1 MKDVLYKQRLIT
13 PFTSPATEAVCLWT
27 FTGLNPGSVWGQFLK
42 AVTSYTQQTHNP
54 LYHIKCTY
62 GLLKKVLAAE
72 QHFGP
77 NHAIVR
83 EFTFKAHRKANGNP

>member
-54 LYHIKCTY
+54 LYHIKLY
-62 GLLKKVLAAE
+62 VWVVAESLSSRAALW
-72 QHFGP
+72 
-77 NHAIVR
+77 
-83 EFTFKAHRKANGNP
+83 T